1 MNITV
6 IHNTTFDI
14 LMQPSIHFK
23 IPAPVLD
30 LKTRN
35 SFKLWACPYSVQ
47 DYFEIDRL
55 VEDLAKIYST
65 ACATTWFRLAKTKRP
80 TRVEFRT
87 KVVEFMEHFEYTLST
102 FPQGPEIDQFR
113 DYARRI
119 LRKEIEK
126 VLQGDNKEVE
136 RRYKYYVEYK

>member
-1 MNITV
+1 MPLQQV
-6 IHNTTFDI
+6 F
-14 LMQPSIHFK
+14 HFK
-23 IPAPVLD
+23 IIAPMLD
-30 LKTRN
+30 KKTRN
-35 SFKLWACPYSVQ
+35 SFKLWATPYSVQ

-136 RRYKYYVEYK
+136 RRYKYYVEYN